1 MASNDPWPHIAS
13 SSSGKGQSRGKN
25 NNGNKKKDHQQMV
38 LDLVTEMFATTLEQ
52 EVILS
57 LAQNCDWELQS
68 TIDALIALSATVETA
83 KVPENRE
90 IIKIKSSMLQNE
102 QNDNYNTS
110 EQLDDEILKMD
121 EVELRQQL
129 EGFNKFEQLKKNSTK
144 NRMDS
149 FRGNIPKL
157 DTSFNDSQTNIEKKK
172 IPCSPWNSTSNP
184 NKNNDVK
191 VWEHCDNDFSPN
203 LFKQNYQITPN
214 KLSDMS
220 QSSIY
225 TAYETAKAPS
235 LSEIESDLLNQNQS
249 LKTPPKHNV
258 SSNKST
264 NARQLCGLQV
274 HYRSPGTE
282 CSSDDDDA
290 DVVVEE
296 EFNDYNMPSE
306 MSVNVSQ
313 FLSSTVQTSPPSI
326 QSNKVEVTTTASPPI
341 TPNRTVYEA
350 TLDRIKAAIFR
361 GDKIL
366 VILRGLPGAGKTT
379 LAKSLI
385 TICGCKGDPSLYIF
399 STDDYFYLN
408 KRGVY
413 MYDPTQ
419 LNDAHSSN
427 QRRVYDALESSIT
440 PVIVDNTNLEVWEM
454 RPYASMAVQR
464 GYIIEILDVN
474 TPWANNVNE
483 LVKKNIHG
491 VPKNNIIRMQNRYE
505 RGITGQKLLE
515 RYSLKYPVEIAS
527 EKIGSINKENV
538 LTDEDMA
545 VLQNINQ
552 IPNTIR
558 DEVKNVSKNSSKSGE
573 NANNILLNYLREL
586 TNDEKKIEDQKKNS
600 VNDLTNETSDKNKQT
615 SNSSDADNYLL
626 QPLGAIG
633 SERKNSLV
641 YSEVNNP
648 LRELNVDAD
657 IESKKNV
664 LSQCWDF
671 TVLLNGQTFHS
682 DHRDD
687 HYYFCNPQELPMNA
701 DQMRKQDE
709 EFGKEEQCFTVSP
722 TLLTTPMETSSL
734 AENDQLES
742 HDINQFFESLTIE
755 YSSNFDGFE
764 QKKSTVIITEITEDT
779 AIAEAPM
786 EVMKISQH
794 TQVQQYE
801 NITPC
806 TSSSIDTDQIN
817 HVSMKHLES
826 VEETKSKNTDDLK
839 LPSTDEMTELE
850 SVESIGIDEDSYVNE
865 NCKEEIDKITSD
877 EEYLEMFDASPP
889 KSTLGS
895 FLSMIKTS
903 ILGSN
908 TLQETVPDVEDNNKI
923 HTDNLQASEKYKEK
937 SVSEK
942 SDEIERYQVSSDET
956 DQVVDLGAS
965 VSTEQ
970 ENYYLEPQNKFE
982 LKDES
987 SIQREKRTKLN
998 DDLELG
1004 STTPISPSPVVENE
1018 PEQCENLNNINRITW
1033 KESPF
1038 PLDDIPIVKM
1048 TAESITDLGSVS
1060 TADASTNTTHY
1071 DFNVAYV
1078 GGTSEPGYRVIN
1090 ASSRRI
1096 YEGSPVIHP
1105 ERPKSKLMLDKS
1117 SMTDDVF
1124 NIKND
1129 PDLNDEDE
1137 SVDRVFELIELFPNI
1152 PREYLSEIY
1161 EKCMK
1166 NFDWTVEVL
1175 LDGVPDDLTIK
1186 VPNEIDVADDVINPE
1201 SPSMLN
1207 NDTIYCEETNSC
1219 DMDLMK
1225 NQTSIEYFNEYY
1237 LGKHDGIEID
1247 VKSLNDMDYGD
1258 NTETDIF
1265 DDASLHLTESDNQQ
1279 ELTESEKS
1287 PEPEETIELNLGCEF
1302 VRTLENQ
1309 FGNPDFHMPD
1319 GFQPIIS
1326 IKKSIAQELYALWI
1340 ESMYQQLNVRHEQLD
1355 QMIAKDAEFAKSLER
1370 EMEMEEARGSSS
1382 VQCESDVPNLNEI
1395 MDMELALASY
1405 KNELKSILVNDKPE
1419 DMASRLSRQMLH
1431 ESIPDMDPEIFDD
1444 ILKAHNGNFKE
1455 TFDIIESNTGRSI
1468 TPCDTFKKSTHNV
1481 SERMKE
1487 ESMHDN
1493 LLKSR
1498 SSAPIIVARSDS
1510 KCSDR
1515 SPHKNIVTK
1524 VANSRQEAQRQF
1536 SLRIDNFNKAA
1547 EAYRRGYPQV
1557 AAYYSQVVSEIFLF

>member
-1 MASNDPWPHIAS
+1 
-13 SSSGKGQSRGKN
+13 
-25 NNGNKKKDHQQMV
+25 
-38 LDLVTEMFATTLEQ
+38 
-52 EVILS
+52 
-57 LAQNCDWELQS
+57 
-68 TIDALIALSATVETA
+68 
-83 KVPENRE
+83 
-90 IIKIKSSMLQNE
+90 
-102 QNDNYNTS
+102 
-110 EQLDDEILKMD
+110 
-121 EVELRQQL
+121 
-129 EGFNKFEQLKKNSTK
+129 
-144 NRMDS
+144 
-149 FRGNIPKL
+149 
-157 DTSFNDSQTNIEKKK
+157 
-172 IPCSPWNSTSNP
+172 
-184 NKNNDVK
+184 
-191 VWEHCDNDFSPN
+191 
-203 LFKQNYQITPN
+203 
-214 KLSDMS
+214 
-220 QSSIY
+220 
-225 TAYETAKAPS
+225 
-235 LSEIESDLLNQNQS
+235 
-249 LKTPPKHNV
+249 
-258 SSNKST
+258 
-264 NARQLCGLQV
+264 
-274 HYRSPGTE
+274 
-282 CSSDDDDA
+282 
-290 DVVVEE
+290 
-296 EFNDYNMPSE
+296 
-306 MSVNVSQ
+306 
-313 FLSSTVQTSPPSI
+313 
-326 QSNKVEVTTTASPPI
+326 
-341 TPNRTVYEA
+341 
-350 TLDRIKAAIFR
+350 
-361 GDKIL
+361 
-366 VILRGLPGAGKTT
+366 
-379 LAKSLI
+379 
-385 TICGCKGDPSLYIF
+385 
-399 STDDYFYLN
+399 
-408 KRGVY
+408 
-413 MYDPTQ
+413 
-419 LNDAHSSN
+419 
-427 QRRVYDALESSIT
+427 
-440 PVIVDNTNLEVWEM
+440 
-454 RPYASMAVQR
+454 
-464 GYIIEILDVN
+464 
-474 TPWANNVNE
+474 
-483 LVKKNIHG
+483 
-491 VPKNNIIRMQNRYE
+491 
-505 RGITGQKLLE
+505 
-515 RYSLKYPVEIAS
+515 
-527 EKIGSINKENV
+527 
-538 LTDEDMA
+538 
-545 VLQNINQ
+545 
-552 IPNTIR
+552 
-558 DEVKNVSKNSSKSGE
+558 
-573 NANNILLNYLREL
+573 
-586 TNDEKKIEDQKKNS
+586 
-600 VNDLTNETSDKNKQT
+600 
-615 SNSSDADNYLL
+615 
-626 QPLGAIG
+626 
-633 SERKNSLV
+633 
-641 YSEVNNP
+641 
-648 LRELNVDAD
+648 
-657 IESKKNV
+657 
-664 LSQCWDF
+664 
-671 TVLLNGQTFHS
+671 
-682 DHRDD
+682 
-687 HYYFCNPQELPMNA
+687 
-701 DQMRKQDE
+701 
-709 EFGKEEQCFTVSP
+709 
-722 TLLTTPMETSSL
+722 METSSL

-1498 SSAPIIVARSDS
+1498 SSAPIIFARSDS

-1524 VANSRQEAQRQF
+1524 VVNSRQEAQRQF